1 MADKL
6 LTVVYG
12 VNQKQVNRRQ
22 IHWPSIID
30 SMAGRHMSDT
40 NIVGL
45 PCFSRDQVDIYT
57 DRAFSVAELDQ
68 LDMNKVSRMLLT
80 TDFRINCFG
89 AEAEKA
95 MAKYQR
101 SVLVRSSSISLIAR
115 YMDETPELVNEYKVF
130 VDYLPSEMK
139 DFEYCVFY
147 NTSDTGIEPVYVTE
161 NSSNLSDSIQ
171 AWFNYKRPP
180 LNQKSRIPRQNEAI
194 NILSS
199 LSELVPQNL
208 RTAIFS
214 FYPYS
219 LRILISSNLIR
230 NHLK

>member
-1 MADKL
+1 M

-12 VNQKQVNRRQ
+12 ANRRQVNRRQ
-22 IHWPSIID
+22 IHWPSIIE
-30 SMAGRHMSDT
+30 SMAGRQMSDT
-40 NIVGL
+40 DIIGL
-45 PCFSRDQVDIYT
+45 PCFTRDQADTYT
-57 DRAFSVAELDQ
+57 DRAFSVAELEL
-68 LDMNKVSRMLLT
+68 LDMNKVSRVLLT
-80 TDFRINCFG
+80 TDLRMNCFG
-89 AEAEKA
+89 ADAQRA

-115 YMDETPELVNEYKVF
+115 YMDETPELINEYKVF

-147 NTSDTGIEPVYVTE
+147 NTLDSGIEPVYVTE

-171 AWFNYKRPP
+171 AWFNYKRAPS
-180 LNQKSRIPRQNEAI
+180 NQKSRIPRQNEAI
-194 NILSS
+194 NILST

-208 RTAIFS
+208 CTAIFS

-219 LRILISSNLIR
+219 LSILISSNLNR